1 MGGSHFKVPLEG
13 PRGPSSSFR
22 LPSRVRRQGQG
33 PSDWKECQTEV
44 WGASGLL
51 LPVLRSRGTH
61 SPWGGR
67 VGGCSLLL
75 LPLGPPG
82 ATLGQACP
90 HEALGREGL
99 CPWGAGS

>member
-33 PSDWKECQTEV
+33 PSDWKECQTEG

-51 LPVLRSRGTH
+51 LPSKEGPLH
-61 SPWGGR
+61 MSPI
-67 VGGCSLLL
+67 
-75 LPLGPPG
+75 GPHCNVC
-82 ATLGQACP
+82 Q
-90 HEALGREGL
+90 
-99 CPWGAGS
+99 